1 MTTPPIND
9 IVQCADT
16 FVHSTHTFTVTKP
29 IGILAGSG
37 LDSSNATYDYELV
50 TCPGISD
57 MREPSPEWVAR
68 ETLETL
74 RQIRDG
80 QAQLIE
86 YIQSAVSRFPGLSL
100 LGIGRKR
107 G

>member
-1 MTTPPIND
+1 
-9 IVQCADT
+9 
-16 FVHSTHTFTVTKP
+16 
-29 IGILAGSG
+29 
-37 LDSSNATYDYELV
+37 
-50 TCPGISD
+50 